1 MNSVEPSGISRAFN
15 RDFSWRLQG
24 LCSTSKHAEFAI
36 QVLWMVVIHTRWA
49 QAGGRT

>member
-15 RDFSWRLQG
+15 HEFSWWLQG

-36 QVLWMVVIHTRWA
+36 QVLWMVVIHTRGA
-49 QAGGRT
+49 QVGGLT